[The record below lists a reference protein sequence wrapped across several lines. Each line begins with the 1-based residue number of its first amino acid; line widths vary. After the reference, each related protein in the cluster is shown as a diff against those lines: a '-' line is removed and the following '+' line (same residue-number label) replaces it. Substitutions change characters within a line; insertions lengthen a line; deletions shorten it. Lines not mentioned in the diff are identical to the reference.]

1 MTEHYMANPA
11 ICLPGLRLAHRKRL
25 NGADLLRGMALPE
38 PIIQG
43 LLADKISANLEPPDF
58 LNTAQQLQFSKN
70 LQACFDDPAIG
81 LTIGNS
87 SSFADLGILGL
98 TMISAPSLRQAIH
111 VGVLY
116 AHIGGTLLHIQCTER
131 GNKLAMQVTAPQL
144 EPQLQRYI
152 IEEQLAA
159 FVSYIREMLHRHSY
173 SNSIFERISFSFPEP
188 DYSDRYRDFFAC
200 PISFNEPKNECW
212 ISSQLLPLAV
222 AYTNA
227 DSFARC
233 SRLCQDALDTLQ
245 QKDAIILQL
254 QSWLKSLPHVFPK
267 LEEGAAHLDIGSRA
281 LRRRLEE
288 LGTNF
293 TRLIAETKVDQAKF
307 FLDKKDLSAQD
318 ISELLGYSEV
328 TNFRRAFKSW
338 TGMSPKDYRQKTANQ
353 TTLSPHTLP

>member
-11 ICLPGLRLAHRKRL
+11 ICLPGLRLAHRKGL
-25 NGADLLRGMALPE
+25 KSADLLCDMALPE
-38 PIIQG
+38 PIIKG
-43 LLADKISANLEPPDF
+43 LLAGKISANLEPPDF
-58 LNTAQQLQFSKN
+58 LTTSQQLQFSRN

-87 SSFADLGILGL
+87 SNFADLGILGL
-98 TMISAPSLRQAIH
+98 TMLSAPSLRQAIH

-116 AHIGGTLLHIQCTER
+116 AHIGGTLSHIQCAER
-131 GNKLAMQVTAPQL
+131 DNKLAIQVTAPEL

-152 IEEQLAA
+152 IEEQFAA
-159 FVSYIREMLHRHSY
+159 FVSYIREILHRHSS

-188 DYSDRYRDFFAC
+188 AYSDRYREFFAC
-200 PISFNEPKNECW
+200 PIGFNEPKNECW
-212 ISSQLLPLAV
+212 INSQLLPLAV

-233 SRLCQDALDTLQ
+233 SRLCQHALDTLR

-254 QSWLKSLPHVFPK
+254 QSWLTSLPQVFPK
-267 LEEGAAHLDIGSRA
+267 LDEGAAHLGIGSRA

-293 TRLIAETKVDQAKF
+293 TRLIAEAKVDQAKY
-307 FLDKKDLSAQD
+307 FLEKKDFSVQD

-338 TGMSPKDYRQKTANQ
+338 TGMSPKDYQQKARNQ
-353 TTLSPHTLP
+353 TKIPSP

>member
-212 ISSQLLPLAV
+212 INSQLLPLAV

-338 TGMSPKDYRQKTANQ
+338 TGMSPKDYRQKTSNQ

>member
-212 ISSQLLPLAV
+212 INSQLLPLAV

-245 QKDAIILQL
+245 QKGAIILQL

-338 TGMSPKDYRQKTANQ
+338 TGMSPKDYRQKTSNQ

>member
-200 PISFNEPKNECW
+200 PISFNETKNECW
-212 ISSQLLPLAV
+212 INSQLLPLAV

-233 SRLCQDALDTLQ
+233 SRLCKDALDTLQ

-338 TGMSPKDYRQKTANQ
+338 TGMSPKDYRQKTSNQ

>member
-200 PISFNEPKNECW
+200 PISFNETKNECW
-212 ISSQLLPLAV
+212 INSQLLPLAV

-267 LEEGAAHLDIGSRA
+267 LDEGAAHLDIGSRA

-338 TGMSPKDYRQKTANQ
+338 TGMSPKDYRQKTSNQ